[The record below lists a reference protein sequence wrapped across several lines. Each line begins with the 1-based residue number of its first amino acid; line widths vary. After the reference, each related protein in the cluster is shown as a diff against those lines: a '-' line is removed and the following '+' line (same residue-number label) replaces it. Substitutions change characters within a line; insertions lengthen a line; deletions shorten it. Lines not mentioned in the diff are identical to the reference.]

1 MSNTIFTCQVP
12 TYSIP
17 EEHGASLQKILLC
30 IEVSSCYIPHQQL
43 SQCKFNLDCACTEV
57 SVVEEQF
64 LTLYYII

>member
-30 IEVSSCYIPHQQL
+30 IEVISSYIRHPLLQI
-43 SQCKFNLDCACTEV
+43 KF
-57 SVVEEQF
+57 
-64 LTLYYII
+64 